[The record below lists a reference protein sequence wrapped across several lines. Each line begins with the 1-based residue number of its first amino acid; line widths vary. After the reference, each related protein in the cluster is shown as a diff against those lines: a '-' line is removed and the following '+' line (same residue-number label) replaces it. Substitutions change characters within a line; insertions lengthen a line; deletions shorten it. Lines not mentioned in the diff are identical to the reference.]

1 MEIRYRYRIYPNK
14 NQKELIEKTFGCC
27 RYVYNYFLHLRIE
40 ERKKGKPYLT
50 FYDTVK
56 LLTPLKN
63 ENIWLKEPDKDALQ
77 KSLQD
82 LDNAYKKF
90 FREGNK
96 FPKFKKKHEN
106 RQSYRTSCTYN
117 NIRWENK
124 RIKLPKIGW
133 LKTRD
138 KRIPKGRILHASII
152 RERNGQ
158 YYCTLCCTDVQL
170 DTKPKTLNNV
180 GIDVGLAHFA
190 TFSNGV
196 MIENPRF
203 YDKAEKQISK
213 LQRELAR
220 KQIGG
225 SNWNKSRLKL
235 ARKYAQVAN
244 QNKDFLQK
252 LTTNIINNYDI
263 ICLENLSIQ
272 DMEQINNKIIR
283 RNIGNVSWYKF
294 RMFLE
299 YKAKWYNKEV
309 VIIDRYFPSSQIC
322 SCCGYQSGKKELNVR
337 SWVCPQCQT
346 QHDRDINAAI
356 NILNE
361 GIKKRT
367 VGTTE
372 LAW

>member
-170 DTKPKTLNNV
+170 YAKPKTLNNV

-190 TFSNGV
+190 TFSNGI

-203 YDKAEKQISK
+203 YDKAEKKISR

-225 SNWNKSRLKL
+225 SNWNKTRLKL
-235 ARKYAQVAN
+235 AREYAHVAN

-263 ICLENLSIQ
+263 ICLEDLNIQ
-272 DMEQINNKIIR
+272 DIKQINNKTIR
-283 RNIGNVSWYKF
+283 KNIGNVSWYKF

-299 YKAKWYNKEV
+299 YKARWYNKEV
-309 VIIDRYFPSSQIC
+309 IIIDRYFPSSQIC

>member
-40 ERKKGKPYLT
+40 ERKNGKPYLT
-50 FYDTVK
+50 FYDTIK

-158 YYCTLCCTDVQL
+158 YYCTLCCTDVKL
-170 DTKPKTLNNV
+170 DAKPKTLNNV
-180 GIDVGLAHFA
+180 GIDVGLAQFA
-190 TFSNGV
+190 TFSNGI

-203 YDKAEKQISK
+203 YNNEEKQIAR

-220 KQIGG
+220 KQIGS

-235 ARKYAQVAN
+235 ARKYAHVAN

-252 LTTNIINNYDI
+252 LTTSIINNYDI
-263 ICLENLSIQ
+263 ICLEDLNIQ
-272 DMEQINNKIIR
+272 DMKQINNKTIR
-283 RNIGNVSWYKF
+283 RNIGKVSWYKF

-309 VIIDRYFPSSQIC
+309 IIIDRYFPSSQIC
-322 SCCGYQSGKKELNVR
+322 SCCGYKSGKKELNVR
-337 SWVCPQCQT
+337 SWICPQCQT